1 MSVNPDGESLAPLSI
16 DMSLRARWLDGG
28 MASLDVHGH
37 VIESNTALSSWL
49 RSNHSGC
56 VGKSLVL
63 ILSERYPEWGQALTA
78 FFRTASTFGQL
89 LLPAVNTEPKQ
100 WYTLESARHAEGW
113 IVRLSSSLPP
123 LSELEEGTWDQYMN
137 GEAAQRSM
145 FIRLLR
151 AESQLDNL
159 VHRWPGVI
167 FSQRADFSFHFVSP
181 QILQLTGI
189 PAHEWRT
196 QPNLFWEAVHESD
209 VEELKQ
215 QIKQANRTSEGVTVS
230 FRVKNL
236 KTGRVAYILEHRQA
250 VVTNSNL
257 VLGYEGVWLDITRQT
272 IAERRLSTAAWKET
286 LAVLTMGLAHDFS
299 NVMAGIHSL
308 SESFLAQVD
317 SLHPFHEG
325 LTLIKQNSLQA
336 SQLVQ
341 RIINLHHGKT
351 GERNYCDLNEIIR
364 DLVELGRKIIPR
376 RIEVKVELSNDPLPL
391 YVDFVE
397 FRQVI
402 INLAL
407 NAADAMPQRG
417 ELVFRTSQHGDLPA
431 LDHFQ
436 GQLPRLPSVC
446 LTVKDNGCGIEAR
459 HMASIFDP
467 FFTTKPM
474 EKGSGLGLYNA
485 RLFIEKHH
493 GAISVDSVEGVGTTF
508 RIWLPLSDFTEGE
521 REEDM
526 SSGVRRSLLLA
537 GSRGKSIETTAEF
550 LRLNGYQ
557 AVLAHSEAHALEI
570 LRSDKYRFA
579 GLMILLEMNQEE
591 FISLLKN
598 PQLQEQSLKVIL
610 RIVGCN
616 QDELDIEH
624 LRRADLIIPPESSQE
639 KILRELESLF
649 KIKEERGNE

>member
-1 MSVNPDGESLAPLSI
+1 V
-16 DMSLRARWLDGG
+16 
-28 MASLDVHGH
+28 
-37 VIESNTALSSWL
+37 
-49 RSNHSGC
+49 
-56 VGKSLVL
+56 
-63 ILSERYPEWGQALTA
+63 
-78 FFRTASTFGQL
+78 
-89 LLPAVNTEPKQ
+89 
-100 WYTLESARHAEGW
+100 
-113 IVRLSSSLPP
+113 
-123 LSELEEGTWDQYMN
+123 
-137 GEAAQRSM
+137 
-145 FIRLLR
+145 
-151 AESQLDNL
+151 
-159 VHRWPGVI
+159 
-167 FSQRADFSFHFVSP
+167 
-181 QILQLTGI
+181 
-189 PAHEWRT
+189 
-196 QPNLFWEAVHESD
+196 VHESD
-209 VEELKQ
+209 AEELKQ
-215 QIKQANRTSEGVTVS
+215 QIKQANRTPGGVSVTY
-230 FRVKNL
+230 RVKNL

-272 IAERRLSTAAWKET
+272 IAEKRLSTAAWKET

-351 GERNYCDLNEIIR
+351 GERNYCNLNEIIT

-376 RIEVKVELSNDPLPL
+376 RIEVKVELSNEPLHL
-391 YVDFVE
+391 YLDFVE

-402 INLAL
+402 INLVL

-417 ELVFRTSQHGDLPA
+417 ELLFRTSLHQDLPA

-459 HMASIFDP
+459 HIASIFDP

-493 GAISVDSVEGVGTTF
+493 GAISVDSIEGAGTTF

-521 REEDM
+521 REAEI
-526 SSGVRRSLLLA
+526 SAGVRRSLLLA
-537 GSRGKSIETTAEF
+537 GSAGKSIETIAEF

-557 AVLAHSEAHALEI
+557 AVLAHSEDQAFEI
-570 LRSDKYRFA
+570 LGSNKYRFA
-579 GLMILLEMNQEE
+579 GLMILLETNHAE

-639 KILRELESLF
+639 NILRELERLF
-649 KIKEERGNE
+649 K